1 MFEQV
6 VNQINEGIEK
16 RKLKQEAEKPV
27 TFSISDIPSFN
38 DAFFRE
44 RISNI
49 DSLSDRELFEYL
61 KTGYSIILED
71 IFIRDDSK
79 YLSLFTNPRFLSIF
93 IQVINS
99 VQISYIEQIYC
110 NKLAYDYLTNSN
122 NIDEYI
128 KSLFFTLSKTV
139 NKSVIPPLLGLGL
152 SDDFASYLALCRFS
166 STKEFVN
173 VRRINYLLISSLNP
187 KLFDEQMIIFIY
199 EKLFDRFTDLFKAT
213 MFDVYTDEEL
223 ENIGPGAAEIYANI
237 SLAIIDILNSMTSE
251 DIRKVLI
258 SYSGDYN
265 MDVNTSNI
273 RFSIRSLAICDYKRI
288 LDIVDYLEKVENIFV
303 P

>member
-1 MFEQV
+1 MFDQV

-16 RKLKQEAEKPV
+16 RKQKQETEKPV

-49 DSLSDRELFEYL
+49 DSLSERELFDIL
-61 KTGYSIILED
+61 RTSYSMILED
-71 IFIRDDSK
+71 IFVKEDST
-79 YLSLFTNPRFLSIF
+79 YLPLFTNTKFLTVF

-99 VQISYIEQIYC
+99 VQINYMEQIYC
-110 NKLAYDYLTNSN
+110 NKLAYDYLTNN
-122 NIDEYI
+122 ENIDEYT
-128 KSLFFTLSKTV
+128 KSLFFTLSRNV
-139 NKSVIPPLLGLGL
+139 NKNVIPSLLGLGL

-173 VRRINYLLISSLNP
+173 IRRVNYLLISSNPNQLN
-187 KLFDEQMIIFIY
+187 EQMIIYIY

-213 MFDVYTDEEL
+213 MFDVYSDEEL
-223 ENIGPGAAEIYANI
+223 CNIGPGSAEIYSNI
-237 SLAIIDILNSMTSE
+237 SLAIVDILNVMTSE

-265 MDVNTSNI
+265 IDKNTRNI
-273 RFSIRSLAICDYKRI
+273 RFSMKALAVDDYKRI
-288 LDIVDYLEKVENIFV
+288 IDVIDYLEKVENIFI